1 MALPYDFN
9 HLNYFFFLETA
20 KPRPANNVAKPV
32 VTAVVATPVFGNS
45 SCFGS
50 SGVVVVVGSSV
61 VSSVGSSVVVG

>member
-1 MALPYDFN
+1 MALPYDLN